1 VTINPDC
8 ESHARMSEPR
18 PTTRL
23 SKTDAWLA
31 PIFIVAVGCRL
42 AAARGELAFD
52 EIWTWMLAA
61 RSKSALEI
69 LVGLSLDNNHILNT
83 LVVYALGPNAEP
95 LTYRLPAVAAA
106 SAGLVFGYL
115 LGRRRG
121 AGLPVLILLGAS
133 HLLILYGSEARGYA
147 YLSGCTLG
155 AWWVL
160 EEYLD
165 RPRTW
170 CRAGFALACA
180 LGLLSQLP
188 FAFAYAGFFTY
199 SVLRLYRRRHWMQ
212 SVVLLHA
219 WPVVAIVAIYV
230 TYVVGL
236 TKGGGDK
243 FPLGETLVAAL
254 SLMVGGPQRGVA
266 ALVAAAVAAL
276 LLAVSLATEFRAE
289 RERAA
294 LYLTAMFAAPAGVIA
309 ISGFEYVYPRHFLV
323 PMMFGYVA
331 IGSQLA
337 NWFRHGQ
344 FWRFAAVALVWG
356 YVAANAVP
364 IARLIA
370 YGRSPDAAALLWI
383 VDHSEGPVVTIS
395 GDHDFRVGFPFPY
408 HLFRNAAYLE
418 RSGKRLE
425 YFALD
430 DLAETAK
437 YPRSGTDWKLRHT
450 ASEWDKPPPALFTD
464 MYQNKYEQVK
474 VFPTGSLSG
483 FSWFIYRRK

>member
-1 VTINPDC
+1 MT
-8 ESHARMSEPR
+8 ELR

-23 SKTDAWLA
+23 STTDAWVA
-31 PIFIVAVGCRL
+31 AIFIAAIACRL

-52 EIWTWMLAA
+52 EIWSWNLAA
-61 RSKSALEI
+61 TNTPLSI
-69 LVGLSLDNNHILNT
+69 LVQLALDNNHILNT
-83 LVVYALGPNAEP
+83 LVMNVLGPNAEP

-147 YLSGCTLG
+147 YLTGCTLG

-165 RPRTW
+165 RPRAW

-180 LGLLSQLP
+180 LGLMAQLP
-188 FAFAYAGFFTY
+188 FAFAYAGFFAY
-199 SVLRLYRRRHWMQ
+199 SVLRLYRRRHGMQ

-230 TYVVGL
+230 VYVVGL

-243 FPLGETLVAAL
+243 FPVGETLVAAL
-254 SLMVGGPQRGVA
+254 SLMVGGPLRGVA
-266 ALVAAAVAAL
+266 ALVAAAVAVL
-276 LLAVSLATEFRAE
+276 LLTVSLGTEFRAE
-289 RERAA
+289 RARAA
-294 LYLTAMFAAPAGVIA
+294 LYLTAMFAAPAGVIV

-337 NWFRHGQ
+337 NWFRRGK
-344 FWRFAAVALVWG
+344 FGRCAAVVLLVG
-356 YVAANAVP
+356 YVACNAVP
-364 IARLIA
+364 VARLIA
-370 YGRSPDAAALLWI
+370 NGRSPDDAALLWI
-383 VDHSEGPVVTIS
+383 ADHSEGPVVTIS
-395 GDHDFRVGFPFPY
+395 GDHDFRVGFPLPY
-408 HLFRNAAYLE
+408 HLLRNAEYLQS
-418 RSGKRLE
+418 SGKRLE
-425 YFALD
+425 FVEKD
-430 DLAETAK
+430 ESQEK
-437 YPRSGTDWKLRHT
+437 KNYPRSGTDWKLLHT
-450 ASEWDKPPPALFTD
+450 ASEWDKSPPALIVD

-474 VFPTGSLSG
+474 VFPAGSLSG
-483 FSWFIYRRK
+483 FSWFIYRRM